1 MSGSPSLPSKV
12 HSTAVAALSV
22 LLIAGCGEDLVD
34 GDFGGVDLQAFFQD
48 AGEIPTYQAR
58 EAFLD
63 GAPVQLYDFGW
74 AAAARDTPD
83 EETRSRLSLDEDV
96 RVPKV
101 APVNPMYFFFDSR
114 GNPMFSAPILEA
126 KTGYYTM
133 PGGKGVRDPNPSADA
148 PRDLAYPVRKR
159 NLLIDPN
166 RNVPDYQRPIVNVI
180 FDRNE
185 ALLQQDY
192 SGLWEVVTVI
202 APSGYEPD
210 AIKSWETLEKGW
222 DREQG
227 DFKLK
232 QTGHVINCPL
242 VDSRSLVIPTI
253 DAYDTSQRRNPQPLV
268 ELWYRRKRV
277 DCYLVNGWPSLGR
290 TTPGAEGKDTYEL
303 YKTTLDPDG
312 VDDERLT
319 VLDTDQFTLGEG
331 TAARRQVVAPIGQIF
346 IPRLRA
352 RSESF
357 YLDYFITAGAKPRRT
372 KGDPLGY
379 RPIRWWWN
387 IDVTDF
393 GQEVTDGFIESAGF
407 RNISK
412 VDDSRLS
419 PRTEPREGVVMNLP
433 LTGAR
438 IGCSEATPDNDP
450 CQSLGLVCSRLQGIR
465 TDPAC
470 EPKRVRWGAY
480 CAPTVAS
487 CQTVVAEDRPDAP
500 DVPGDRVEQWF
511 VLNRGRAGVEGIV
524 DPAWLAKRQELQSN
538 GARLVEVS
546 NERLYG
552 CLGDPVSG
560 IGGCYLTCNSRL
572 ANLRQAETVKVT
584 IEVENA
590 EGRKTPVEIDMP
602 LDSRCG
608 AELMPGFR
616 CMPVR
621 NEFAESGGEYC
632 LRDCNV
638 SEGAAFS
645 KARCQYATPA
655 YFSDDFTGKD
665 AAADSTC
672 QTIAIPDGQDSDGK
686 DKTYQFD
693 ACRKDPAFYPFPG
706 E

>member
-12 HSTAVAALSV
+12 HSMAVAALSA

-34 GDFGGVDLQAFFQD
+34 GDFGGVDLEAFLQD
-48 AGEIPTYQAR
+48 AGQIPTYQSR

-63 GAPVQLYDFGW
+63 GARVQLYDFGW
-74 AAAARDTPD
+74 AAAARDTPN
-83 EETRSRLSLDEDV
+83 EETRARFSLDEEV

-133 PGGKGVRDPNPSADA
+133 PGGKAVRNPNPATDA
-148 PRDLAYPVRKR
+148 PREKLAYPVRKR
-159 NLLIDPN
+159 DLLIDPN
-166 RNVPDYQRPIVNVI
+166 RNVADYQRPVI
-180 FDRNE
+180 DVIIDRDE
-185 ALLQQDY
+185 PLLRQDY
-192 SGLWEVVTVI
+192 SGLWEVVTVV

-222 DREQG
+222 DRANG
-227 DFKLK
+227 DFELK

-242 VDSRSLVIPTI
+242 IDSRSIVIPTV
-253 DAYDTSQRRNPQPLV
+253 DAYDTSQTRNPQPLI

-290 TTPGAEGKDTYEL
+290 TTPGAEGRDSYEL
-303 YKTTLDPDG
+303 YKTTLDPNG
-312 VDDERLT
+312 VDDERFT

-357 YLDYFITAGAKPRRT
+357 YLDYFFTAGAKPKRI
-372 KGDPLGY
+372 KGDPPGY

-393 GQEVTDGFIESAGF
+393 GREVADRFILDPDVGFQ
-407 RNISK
+407 NISK

-433 LTGAR
+433 LGGGR
-438 IGCSEATPDNDP
+438 IDCSQATQDNDP
-450 CQSLGLVCSRLQGIR
+450 CRALGLVCALLQGGR
-465 TDPAC
+465 VPAC
-470 EPKRVRWGAY
+470 EPKRVRWGEY

-487 CQTVVAEDRPDAP
+487 CQAVVEASTPTN
-500 DVPGDRVEQWF
+500 PGDRVEQWF
-511 VLNRGRAGVEGIV
+511 VLNQGRAQVEGIV
-524 DPAWLAKRQELQSN
+524 DPVWLQKRQELQSN
-538 GARLVEVS
+538 GARLVEVN

-572 ANLRQAETVKVT
+572 ANLRQAETVEVT
-584 IEVENA
+584 IEVEGSD
-590 EGRKTPVEIDMP
+590 GRKTPVKVDMP

-616 CMPVR
+616 CMPIR
-621 NEFAESGGEYC
+621 NEFNEGGGEYC

-638 SEGAAFS
+638 SEGLAFS
-645 KARCQYATPA
+645 TARCQYATPA
-655 YFSDDFTGKD
+655 YFSDDFAGKD
-665 AAADSTC
+665 AAAFSTC
-672 QTIAIPDGQDSDGK
+672 QTIEIPDGRDSDGK